1 MLRMV
6 DVRYSVRIE
15 GQVTYLNFCQRVA
28 PSTLAAS
35 YCSRGMARR
44 PAIRIS
50 VQKGSAFQICTTIA
64 MVKPSVGSLSQLG
77 PSSAVSRN
85 HTELIRPHSGFSM
98 KRIEKIV
105 GIAGTAHGMMKI
117 TDSQRIHVRSC
128 TKKPERKSAS
138 ANFTFTATI
147 RKTIV
152 FTTVRKN
159 TGSSNSVT

>member
-6 DVRYSVRIE
+6 DVRYSVRID
-15 GQVTYLNFCQRVA
+15 GHVTYLNFCHAVA

-50 VQKGSAFQICTTIA
+50 VQKGSAFQMCTSIA
-64 MVKPSVGSLSQLG
+64 IPSASVGLLSQFG
-77 PSSAVSRN
+77 PSIPVSRKMS
-85 HTELIRPHSGFSM
+85 ELTMPHSGLSM

-117 TDSQRIHVRSC
+117 TDSQRIQRRSC
-128 TKKPERKSAS
+128 TKKPERKRD
-138 ANFTFTATI
+138 
-147 RKTIV
+147 RKST
-152 FTTVRKN
+152 RL
-159 TGSSNSVT
+159 